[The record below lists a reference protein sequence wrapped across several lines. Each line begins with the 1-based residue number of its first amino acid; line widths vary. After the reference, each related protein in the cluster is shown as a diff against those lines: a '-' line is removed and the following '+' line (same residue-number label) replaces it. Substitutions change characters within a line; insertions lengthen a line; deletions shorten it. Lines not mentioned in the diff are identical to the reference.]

1 MKRSKEA
8 LSRCGAR
15 SRTGVGQARQLLSC
29 IDYVPHWYYFLCV
42 KSSIL
47 TESEL
52 HRRIAQLDIERRR
65 EPRLPADGEIVL
77 SVMRP
82 NGFIDIRG
90 TLVDTS
96 LHGLRTRHEHTGLD
110 RGQLLLVT
118 YPWGTVIAEVEWSTP
133 YREFTESGFRLL

>member
-1 MKRSKEA
+1 
-8 LSRCGAR
+8 
-15 SRTGVGQARQLLSC
+15 
-29 IDYVPHWYYFLCV
+29 V

-65 EPRLPADGEIVL
+65 EPRFVAEGEVVL

-82 NGFIDIRG
+82 NGFVEIRG
-90 TLVDTS
+90 KIVDTS

-133 YREFTESGFRLL
+133 CKEFTETGFRLL

>member
-1 MKRSKEA
+1 M
-8 LSRCGAR
+8 
-15 SRTGVGQARQLLSC
+15 
-29 IDYVPHWYYFLCV
+29 
-42 KSSIL
+42 

-65 EPRLPADGEIVL
+65 EPRFVAEGEVVL

-82 NGFIDIRG
+82 SGFVEIRG
-90 TLVDTS
+90 KLIDTS
-96 LHGLRTRHEHTGLD
+96 LHGLRTRHAHAGLD

-133 YREFTESGFRLL
+133 HGKFTETGFRLL